1 MGKEKE
7 FGRDL
12 EVAVTAWMEEI
23 ERQCKVKDKFP
34 T

>member
-12 EVAVTAWMEEI
+12 EVAVTGWMEEI
-23 ERQCKVKDKFP
+23 EKQREVKDKFL

>member
-1 MGKEKE
+1 MVKEKE

-12 EVAVTAWMEEI
+12 EVAITSWMEEI
-23 ERQCKVKDKFP
+23 ERQSKVKDKFP